1 MMFPMISTLEEFRA
15 AKKILEECRQELRKK
30 GTAFDEK
37 MEVGIMVEVPAAAL
51 AADSLAKEA
60 DFFSLG
66 TNDLIQYTLAVD
78 RVNDEVAELYDPLNP
93 AILRLIDR
101 TVQAARAA
109 GRWVG
114 ICGEMA
120 GDPDYAPIL
129 VGMEL
134 DELSVSPALVPRVKK
149 TIRDLSFADCRAAVK
164 EILAEATSENIR
176 KILRQM
182 KKQ

>member
-1 MMFPMISTLEEFRA
+1 
-15 AKKILEECRQELRKK
+15 
-30 GTAFDEK
+30 
-37 MEVGIMVEVPAAAL
+37 MVEVPAAAL

-93 AILRLIDR
+93 SILRLIDR

-114 ICGEMA
+114 LCGEMA
-120 GDPDYAPIL
+120 GDPALAPIL

-134 DELSVSPALVPRVKK
+134 DELSVSPALVPQMKK

-164 EILAEATSENIR
+164 DILSEPTVDSIR